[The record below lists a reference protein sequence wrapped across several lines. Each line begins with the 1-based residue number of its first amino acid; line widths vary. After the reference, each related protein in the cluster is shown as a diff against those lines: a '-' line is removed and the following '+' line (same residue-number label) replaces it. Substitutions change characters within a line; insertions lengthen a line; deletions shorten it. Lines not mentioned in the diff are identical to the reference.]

1 MVILFDIGHPAHV
14 HLLKNLIKFFN
25 NSPHKVIVT
34 SREKDVTNK
43 LLKHYG
49 IKYICISKPR
59 NSIGGMIIEL
69 IQRNIRIFNLHRV
82 NKFNLSIGA
91 TMSIAHLSAFFNV
104 PSYNLGED
112 DDDVI
117 PLYTLITFPF
127 TKQIINPE
135 VIRSKKWKKKR
146 VLYPSYH
153 ELAYLHPNNFSPDAN
168 VLKKYNLE
176 KGRYVIVRFSALKA
190 YHDLGEHGINEEL
203 SKRIRSLC
211 KGYKIVESN
220 EKQNSNEIEPWDI
233 HHVLAFSKLLI
244 SDSQTMTIEGAVL
257 GIPSIRI
264 NSFVGRCSVIEELEN
279 KYKLTMGF
287 KPEDEELALE
297 SIKNVLKN
305 KNSENEWKKRKNIML
320 KEKIDLNEWIINYFK
335 KELIYN

>member
-1 MVILFDIGHPAHV
+1 
-14 HLLKNLIKFFN
+14 
-25 NSPHKVIVT
+25 
-34 SREKDVTNK
+34 
-43 LLKHYG
+43 
-49 IKYICISKPR
+49 
-59 NSIGGMIIEL
+59 
-69 IQRNIRIFNLHRV
+69 
-82 NKFNLSIGA
+82 
-91 TMSIAHLSAFFNV
+91 
-104 PSYNLGED
+104 
-112 DDDVI
+112 
-117 PLYTLITFPF
+117 LYTLITFPF